1 MLLNMINVVNGHNE
15 VKGFIEGTAIIYY
28 AHFKEQFEKRL
39 APLHKLFGK
48 DIFKYERYEEEI
60 QKVIDARYKDILLK
74 EKTVITLEVPIM
86 INGKKYLIETAT
98 VIHASFPAMDQKHP
112 DNPILPEYK
121 KYFKKK
127 KIYFTKKVI
136 TVETV
141 AYKVKTDNERN
152 VTFADEGNKEKVY
165 VICERELRS
174 QAIKMTNDEFI
185 AFMLSIPEDVRFQRI
200 TNKVQLLYAKA
211 IN

>member
-1 MLLNMINVVNGHNE
+1 MLLNMINVVGGHNE

-28 AHFKEQFEKRL
+28 AHFKEQFEKRI
-39 APLHKLFGK
+39 APLHKIFGK

-60 QKVIDARYKDILLK
+60 QKVIDVRYKEILMK
-74 EKTVITLEVPIM
+74 EKSVITLEVPIM
-86 INGKKYLIETAT
+86 VNGKKYVLETAT
-98 VIHASFPAMDQKHP
+98 VLHASFPAMDQKHP
-112 DNPILPEYK
+112 DNPVLPEYK

-141 AYKVKTDNERN
+141 AYKLKTDNERN
-152 VTFADEGNKEKVY
+152 VTFADKGNKEKVY

-174 QAIKMTNDEFI
+174 QAIKLTNDEFI
-185 AFMLSIPEDVRFQRI
+185 TFMLSIPEDKRHQRI
-200 TNKVQLLYAKA
+200 TDKLQLTFAK
-211 IN
+211 ILN